1 MKVVIGELM
10 NSFNNIL
17 NPRDYVTTKDA
28 KEKEYMEQVEIRR
41 QKTNLKRSMVV
52 AFFFIIVLLV
62 SAGIFVVNKALDTQT
77 VIFMVWSAVMCILY
91 IEFAEKQYV
100 KSDEEFCDLR
110 LRHKSSVFYMS
121 FWIFYCLMISISPKS
136 YQSDAQGIIMW
147 MVMIF
152 IVLSAPIFSRWET
165 LFVLP
170 VAITT
175 SIVHVWQL
183 GMDLFGIV
191 ACAVI
196 VVLLLAI
203 AQINQNER
211 VESYYQTARN
221 RTEFYETKRRLGK
234 IFEEVFDLAFEFDIT
249 ENTCDVLRYNGSYDA
264 FAGAQMTINRFIED
278 INFLVHPDD
287 APLCEKNFNMDF
299 LNNEFLLGRTQ
310 VYFEV
315 RLKNKEEDYNW
326 VSILITKENEYATGN
341 YFLCLI
347 QDIEER
353 KRNENKLRLEAEKD
367 PLTQLYNKVTTKS
380 LIEECLENN
389 SSSQHALMVID
400 IDNFKTINDTRGH
413 TIGDQILLAFT
424 AELNKNFRET
434 DIVGRAGGDEFVV
447 LMKNVQSVAMICDKL
462 QRLTSSFKKYGIDN
476 GFPGRLSTSIGVAL
490 YNKDGKNYEEL
501 FKKADAAL
509 YEAKRNGKDQ
519 YKFSI
524 SGIGYDES

>member
-1 MKVVIGELM
+1 MKVIVGELKT
-10 NSFNNIL
+10 SFKNIL
-17 NPRDYVTTKDA
+17 NPREYATTKDL

-41 QKTNLKRSMVV
+41 QKTNLRRSMIV
-52 AFFFIIVLLV
+52 AFFFIVVLLV
-62 SAGIFVVNKALDTQT
+62 SAAVFAFDGGLDTQT
-77 VIFMVWSAVMCILY
+77 IVFMVWTAIMCCVY
-91 IEFAEKQYV
+91 IEIAEKQFV
-100 KSDEEFCDLR
+100 KSDDDFFDIGM
-110 LRHKSSVFYMS
+110 RHRISLFYMS
-121 FWIFYCLMISISPKS
+121 FWIFYCMLISVSPKS
-136 YQSDAQGIIMW
+136 YQTDVQGIIMW

-152 IVLSAPIFSRWET
+152 IVLSAPIFSRQE
-165 LFVLP
+165 LVIVLP
-170 VAITT
+170 VAIVT
-175 SIVHVWQL
+175 SVLHVWHL
-183 GMDLFGIV
+183 GVDLVGII
-191 ACAVI
+191 ACGLI
-196 VVLLLAI
+196 VTLLLAI

-234 IFEEVFDLAFEFDIT
+234 IFEEVFDLAFEFDVT
-249 ENTCDVLRYNGSYDA
+249 ENTCDILRYNGSYDA
-264 FAGAQMTINRFIED
+264 FAGTEMTIDRFIDD
-278 INFLVHPDD
+278 INLLVHPDD
-287 APLCEKNFNMDF
+287 TPLCEKNFNMDF

-315 RLKNKEEDYNW
+315 RLKNNEEDYKW

-341 YFLCLI
+341 YLLCLI

-462 QRLTSSFKKYGIDN
+462 QRLTSAFKKYGIDN

-524 SGIGYDES
+524 SSTEFDI

>member
-1 MKVVIGELM
+1 MKVIIEELV
-10 NSFNNIL
+10 NSANNIL
-17 NPRDYVTTKDA
+17 HPREYATVKDL

-41 QKTNLKRSMVV
+41 QKTNLRRSMIV
-52 AFFFIIVLLV
+52 AFFFVIIMMV
-62 SAGIFVVNKALDTQT
+62 SAVVFIVDGSMDAQT
-77 VIFMVWSAVMCILY
+77 IAFMVWAAIMCTTY
-91 IEFAEKQYV
+91 IEIAERQYI
-100 KSDEEFCDLR
+100 KSDEDFLDVR
-110 LRHKSSVFYMS
+110 MRHKISWFYMGFWVFYCFMVS
-121 FWIFYCLMISISPKS
+121 VSPKS
-136 YQSDAQGIIMW
+136 YQTDVQGIIMW

-152 IVLSAPIFSRWET
+152 VVLCAPIFSRQET
-165 LFVLP
+165 YVVLP
-170 VAITT
+170 VAIVT
-175 SIVHVWQL
+175 SILHVWHL
-183 GMDLFGIV
+183 GVDLLGIV
-191 ACAVI
+191 ACGII
-196 VVLLLAI
+196 VTLLLAI

-234 IFEEVFDLAFEFDIT
+234 IFEEVFDLAFEFDVV

-264 FAGAQMTINRFIED
+264 FAGAEMTIDGFIDD
-278 INFLVHPDD
+278 IILLVHPDD

-315 RLKNKEEDYNW
+315 RLRNNEDDYNW
-326 VSILITKENEYATGN
+326 VSILITKENEYSTGN
-341 YFLCLI
+341 YLLCLI

-367 PLTQLYNKVTTKS
+367 PLTQLYNKVTTRS

-524 SGIGYDES
+524 SNTEGIL

>member
-1 MKVVIGELM
+1 MKVVVGEIK

-17 NPRDYVTTKDA
+17 NPRDYVTTNDA

-41 QKTNLKRSMVV
+41 QKTNLKRSMIV
-52 AFFFIIVLLV
+52 AFFFIWVLLF
-62 SAGIFVVNKALDTQT
+62 STGIFVYTAALDMNTA
-77 VIFMVWSAVMCILY
+77 VFMICSAVLCFVY
-91 IEFAEKQYV
+91 IEIAEKQYV
-100 KSDEEFCDLR
+100 KIDDEFLN
-110 LRHKSSVFYMS
+110 LSVRRWVSTLYMA
-121 FWIFYCLMISISPKS
+121 FWIIYCVMISISPKS
-136 YQSDAQGIIMW
+136 YQNSAQGIIMW

-152 IVLSAPIFSRWET
+152 IILSAPTFSRWET
-165 LFVLP
+165 VFVLP
-170 VAITT
+170 VAIVT

-183 GMDLFGIV
+183 GINAFGIIV
-191 ACAVI
+191 CGVI
-196 VVLLLAI
+196 VALLLAI
-203 AQINQNER
+203 AQINQSER

-221 RTEFYETKRRLGK
+221 RMEFYETKRRLGK
-234 IFEEVFDLAFEFDIT
+234 IFEEVFDLAFEFNTT
-249 ENTCDVLRYNGSYDA
+249 ENVCDVLRYNGSYDA
-264 FAGAQMTINRFIED
+264 FDGAKMTIDKFVED
-278 INFLVHPDD
+278 INLLVHPDD

-310 VYFEV
+310 VYFEA
-315 RLKNKEEDYNW
+315 RLKNNEEDYKW
-326 VSILITKENEYATGN
+326 VSILITKENENAPGN
-341 YFLCLI
+341 YFLCLV

-353 KRNENKLRLEAEKD
+353 KRNESKLRLEAEKD

-524 SGIGYDES
+524 SGAEYDT

>member
-1 MKVVIGELM
+1 MKVITGELKT
-10 NSFNNIL
+10 SFKNIL
-17 NPRDYVTTKDA
+17 NPREYATTKDL

-41 QKTNLKRSMVV
+41 QKTNLRRSMIV
-52 AFFFIIVLLV
+52 AFFFIVVLLV
-62 SAGIFVVNKALDTQT
+62 SAAVFVFNGGLDTQT
-77 VIFMVWSAVMCILY
+77 IVFMVWTAVMCSVY
-91 IEFAEKQYV
+91 IEIAEKQFV
-100 KSDEEFCDLR
+100 KSDDDFLDIGM
-110 LRHKSSVFYMS
+110 RHRISLFYMS
-121 FWIFYCLMISISPKS
+121 FWIFYCMLISVSPKS
-136 YQSDAQGIIMW
+136 YQTDVQGIIMW

-152 IVLSAPIFSRWET
+152 IVLSAPIFSRQE
-165 LFVLP
+165 LVIVLP
-170 VAITT
+170 VAIGT
-175 SIVHVWQL
+175 SVLHVWHL
-183 GMDLFGIV
+183 GVDLVGII
-191 ACAVI
+191 ACGLI
-196 VVLLLAI
+196 VTLLLAI

-234 IFEEVFDLAFEFDIT
+234 IFEEVFDLAFEFDVT
-249 ENTCDVLRYNGSYDA
+249 ENTCDILRYNGSYDA
-264 FAGAQMTINRFIED
+264 FAGTEMTIDRFIDD
-278 INFLVHPDD
+278 INLLVHPDD

-315 RLKNKEEDYNW
+315 RLKNNEEDYKW

-341 YFLCLI
+341 YLLCLI

-462 QRLTSSFKKYGIDN
+462 QRLTSAFKKYGIDN

-524 SGIGYDES
+524 SSTEFDI

>member
-1 MKVVIGELM
+1 MKVIVGELKS
-10 NSFNNIL
+10 SFNNIL
-17 NPRDYVTTKDA
+17 HPREYTTTKDL

-41 QKTNLKRSMVV
+41 QKTNLRRSMIV
-52 AFFFIIVLLV
+52 AFFFIIVLV
-62 SAGIFVVNKALDTQT
+62 VAAGVFAFNDVMDTQT
-77 VIFMVWSAVMCILY
+77 VVFMLWSAIMCMVY
-91 IEFAEKQYV
+91 IEIAEKQYA
-100 KSDEEFCDLR
+100 KPDEDFLDIGM
-110 LRHKSSVFYMS
+110 RHRISLFYMA
-121 FWIFYCLMISISPKS
+121 FWIVYCLLISVSPKS
-136 YQSDAQGIIMW
+136 YQTDVQGIIMW

-152 IVLSAPIFSRWET
+152 IVLSAPVFSRKET
-165 LFVLP
+165 AIVLP
-170 VAITT
+170 VAIVT
-175 SIVHVWQL
+175 SVLHVWNL
-183 GMDLFGIV
+183 GVELLGII
-191 ACAVI
+191 ACGII
-196 VVLLLAI
+196 VTLLLAI

-234 IFEEVFDLAFEFDIT
+234 IFEEVFDLAFEFDVT
-249 ENTCDVLRYNGSYDA
+249 ENTCDILRYNGSYDA
-264 FAGAQMTINRFIED
+264 FAGAEMTIDGFIDD
-278 INFLVHPDD
+278 INMLVHPDD

-315 RLKNKEEDYNW
+315 RLKNTEEDYKW
-326 VSILITKENEYATGN
+326 VSILITKENEYVTGN
-341 YFLCLI
+341 YLLCLI

-413 TIGDQILLAFT
+413 AIGDQILLAFT

-490 YNKDGKNYEEL
+490 YNKDGKTYEEL

-524 SGIGYDES
+524 SSVEYN

>member
-1 MKVVIGELM
+1 MKVIVGELKT
-10 NSFNNIL
+10 SFKNIL
-17 NPRDYVTTKDA
+17 NPREYVTTKDL

-41 QKTNLKRSMVV
+41 QKTNLRRSMFV
-52 AFFFIIVLLV
+52 AFFFIVVLLV
-62 SAGIFVVNKALDTQT
+62 SAAVFAFNGGLDTQT
-77 VIFMVWSAVMCILY
+77 IVFMVWTAIMCCVY
-91 IEFAEKQYV
+91 IEIAEKQFV
-100 KSDEEFCDLR
+100 KSNEDFLDIGM
-110 LRHKSSVFYMS
+110 RHRISLFYMS
-121 FWIFYCLMISISPKS
+121 FWIFYCILISVSPKS
-136 YQSDAQGIIMW
+136 YQTDVQGVIMW

-152 IVLSAPIFSRWET
+152 IVRCAPIFSRQEAVV
-165 LFVLP
+165 VLP
-170 VAITT
+170 VAILT
-175 SIVHVWQL
+175 SILHVWHL
-183 GMDLFGIV
+183 GVEFIGII
-191 ACAVI
+191 ACGLIVI
-196 VVLLLAI
+196 LLLAI

-234 IFEEVFDLAFEFDIT
+234 IFEEVFDLAFEFDVT

-264 FAGAQMTINRFIED
+264 FAGTEMTIDRFIDD
-278 INFLVHPDD
+278 INLLVHPDD

-315 RLKNKEEDYNW
+315 RLRNNEEDYKW

-341 YFLCLI
+341 YLLCLI

-413 TIGDQILLAFT
+413 AIGDQILLAFT

-462 QRLTSSFKKYGIDN
+462 QRLTSAFKKYGIDN
-476 GFPGRLSTSIGVAL
+476 GFPGRLSTSIGVSL

-524 SGIGYDES
+524 SSTEFDV

>member
-1 MKVVIGELM
+1 MKVIAGELKT
-10 NSFNNIL
+10 SFKNIFS
-17 NPRDYVTTKDA
+17 PREYVRTTDV

-52 AFFFIIVLLV
+52 AVFFLVVLSI
-62 SAGIFVVNKALDTQT
+62 SA
-77 VIFMVWSAVMCILY
+77 VIFIVDGDMDMQTTVFMIWSALMCVLY
-91 IEFAEKQYV
+91 VEVAEKQYE
-100 KSDEEFCDLR
+100 KPDESFLDLG
-110 LRHKSSVFYMS
+110 LRHRISLFYMA
-121 FWIFYCLMISISPKS
+121 FWIFYCLMISVSPKS
-136 YQSDAQGIIMW
+136 YHTEVQGIILW

-152 IVLSAPIFSRWET
+152 VLLSAPIFSRQE
-165 LFVLP
+165 LVLVLP
-170 VAITT
+170 VAIVT
-175 SIVHVWQL
+175 SVAHVWVL
-183 GMDLFGIV
+183 GVDIV
-191 ACAVI
+191 GVVASGLI
-196 VVLLLAI
+196 VLLLLAI

-211 VESYYQTARN
+211 IESYYQIVRN
-221 RTEFYETKRRLGK
+221 QTEFYETKRRLGK
-234 IFEEVFDLAFEFDIT
+234 IFEEVFDLAFEFDVT
-249 ENTCDVLRYNGSYDA
+249 ENTCDILRYNGSYDA
-264 FAGAQMTINRFIED
+264 FAGKEMTIDNFIDD
-278 INFLVHPDD
+278 INLLVHPDD

-315 RLKNKEEDYNW
+315 RLRNNEEDYKW

-353 KRNENKLRLEAEKD
+353 KLNENKLRLEAEKD
-367 PLTQLYNKVTTKS
+367 PLTQLYNKVTTRS

-413 TIGDQILLAFT
+413 AIGDQILLAFT
-424 AELNKNFRET
+424 AELIKNFRET

-462 QRLTSSFKKYGIDN
+462 QRLTSAFKKYGIDN

-524 SGIGYDES
+524 SSTDFNL